1 LIASE
6 APFNPFPGLRPFE
19 AEEDY
24 LFFGREKQTDELLR
38 RLRFNRF
45 LSVVGTSGSGK
56 SSLVRSGLIPA
67 LHGGFLAM
75 AGSSWRVLI
84 FRPGE
89 NPIERLA
96 SSLDAPDVLG
106 TAGELASTNRVL
118 LDATLRRGS
127 LGLVDAVRQARIPP
141 RDNVLVVVDQF
152 EELFRFRRN
161 RRLEDSRDESVMF
174 VKLLLEATQQNEVP
188 IYIVLTMR
196 SDFIGDCMQY
206 PGLPEAVNNGQYLVP
221 RMTRD
226 QLRSAITGPVAVG
239 GGQIAPRLV
248 LRLLNDLGDDQDQL
262 PLLQHALMRTWE
274 DCQRHRLGQ
283 EPIDLANYEAIG
295 TIRSALSQHSEEAYA
310 EASSGSDPKVTER
323 MFKAL
328 TDTFS
333 DQRGVRRP
341 TSVQELAANCE
352 VSESEVVRIIEI
364 FRRPGRCFL
373 MPPVSVPLDSTSMI
387 DLSHES
393 LMRCWIRLL
402 KWADEEKVSASVYV
416 RLSQAASWFDEGT
429 AGLWLNPELEFGL
442 RWKDQNRPTLAWAS
456 RYNSSFARAMEFLEC
471 SKQKQDRIAAERE
484 KQRKNKLRWAWSV
497 AVVFGIMLVIALVLA
512 NLARKEKDR
521 AEENLGL
528 AKKAVGV
535 IVSSASGA
543 QAREAADIAE
553 MEEMRKELLGSAQ
566 GFYADL
572 AKQEPARGEEFQKQA
587 ASTHARLGD
596 IYRLLEKHTDAVEEY
611 RRAINGYQSLAKDY
625 PKKPEYRQELAYSYN
640 WLGETLRIWLK
651 ESKGPLKF
659 TSADVEDAYR
669 GALDLQK
676 ELHAE
681 KPEDADYQQQLARTY
696 YNRGILRAQSGDME
710 AGESDFQ
717 EAIRLLEPLAVQK
730 KTASLAQED
739 VSVPP
744 SQDLARAYNNLAC
757 LLREGRKIPEARQ
770 FYERAIGISES
781 LTNENPDNREYRVEL
796 ATFYNNLAALLWDQN
811 EVSSAKER
819 NHQAIDLIEELATP
833 APALEGERA
842 KAHELYGLLYH
853 PQHPEFHVLYSHLC
867 DLYAD
872 AARMNLKAGSL
883 TDAQD
888 ALKRLS
894 QMLPELAEPERSRF
908 AKVRDGLKKELHEKE
923 IKGK

>member
-1 LIASE
+1 MIASE
-6 APFNPFPGLRPFE
+6 APLNPFPGLRPFE

-24 LFFGREKQTDELLR
+24 LFFGREKQIDELLR
-38 RLRFNRF
+38 RLRSNRF

-75 AGSSWRVLI
+75 AGSSWRVLM

-89 NPIERLA
+89 DPIGHLA

-118 LDATLRRGS
+118 LEATLRRGT

-141 RDNVLVVVDQF
+141 HDNILVVVDQF
-152 EELFRFRRN
+152 EELFRFRQS
-161 RRLEDSRDESVMF
+161 RRLEDSRDESVTF
-174 VKLLLEATQQNEVP
+174 VKLLLEATQQHEVP
-188 IYIVLTMR
+188 IYVVLTMR
-196 SDFIGDCMQY
+196 SDFIGDCMRY
-206 PGLPEAVNNGQYLVP
+206 SGLPEAVNSGQYLVP
-221 RMTRD
+221 RMTRE

-239 GGQIAPRLV
+239 GGQIALRLV
-248 LRLLNDLGDDQDQL
+248 LRLLNDLGENQDQL

-274 DCQRHRLGQ
+274 DWQSHRLGQ

-295 TIRSALSQHSEEAYA
+295 TIRSALSLHAEEAYA
-310 EASSGSDPKVTER
+310 EGNSVSHPEITER

-333 DQRGVRRP
+333 DHRGVRRP
-341 TSVQELAANCE
+341 TSVHALAAICE
-352 VSESEVVRIIEI
+352 ASEADVVRIIEI

-373 MPPVSVPLDSTSMI
+373 MPPVSVRLDSTSII

-393 LMRCWIRLL
+393 LMRCWTRLL

-429 AGLWLNPELEFGL
+429 AGLWRNPELEFGL
-442 RWKDQNRPTLAWAS
+442 RWQERYRPTLAWAN
-456 RYNSSFARAMEFLEC
+456 RYNASFSRSMEFLEC
-471 SKQKQDRIAAERE
+471 SKQRQDRIEAERE
-484 KQRKNKLRWAWSV
+484 KHRKNKLRWAWSV
-497 AVVFGIMLVIALVLA
+497 AVVFGIMLAIALVLA
-512 NLARKEKDR
+512 NLAWREKDR
-521 AEENLGL
+521 AEANLGL

-543 QAREAADIAE
+543 QAREATDIVE
-553 MEEMRKELLGSAQ
+553 MEEMRKELLGNAQ

-572 AKQEPARGEEFQKQA
+572 AKQEPASGEEFQKQA

-596 IYRLLEKHTDAVEEY
+596 IYRLLDKHLDAVQEY
-611 RRAINGYQSLAKDY
+611 DRAINGYQSLAKAY
-625 PKKPEYRQELAYSYN
+625 PKKPEYRVELAYSYN

-659 TSADVEDAYR
+659 TRADAENAYD
-669 GALDLQK
+669 GALDLQR

-681 KPEDADYQQQLARTY
+681 KPEDANYQQELARTY

-710 AGESDFQ
+710 AAEPDFRG
-717 EAIRLLEPLAVQK
+717 AIRLLEPLALQE
-730 KTASLAQED
+730 TGALAEAN

-744 SQDLARAYNNLAC
+744 SQDLARAYNNLAY
-757 LLREGRKIPEARQ
+757 LLREENKLPEARQ
-770 FYERAIGISES
+770 FYERAVGISEI
-781 LTNENPDNREYRVEL
+781 LNRENPGNREYREEL

-811 EVSSAKER
+811 EVSLAKEL
-819 NHQAIDLIEELATP
+819 NHQAVDLIEELATP
-833 APALEGERA
+833 APALEVERA
-842 KAHELYGLLYH
+842 KAHQLYGLLYH
-853 PQHPEFHVLYSHLC
+853 SQHPEFHVLYAHLC

-888 ALKRLS
+888 ALKSLS
-894 QMLPELAEPERSRF
+894 LVLPELAEPDRSRF
-908 AKVRDGLKKELHEKE
+908 TNVRDELQKELHEKE
-923 IKGK
+923 RKRR